1 MRRKLTVTP
10 LKERGTGSRQVEFAG
25 WMNDRIKQS
34 PATNHPGLPRTE
46 GASWVAGFLVRET
59 RMPW

>member
-1 MRRKLTVTP
+1 MRWKLTVTP
-10 LKERGTGSRQVEFAG
+10 LKERDTGSRQVEFAG